1 MPHVAQVIHRANRL
15 LDGTDPVAQTG
26 ALIAVTGAS
35 SVLDAAQRAGL
46 FEGLNGPGNMEAR
59 SALAALPGSVDAA
72 LLAVLK
78 GALERTLPV
87 VLQWKPGPYIELQI
101 WEAVEDDVG
110 HIGVML
116 ITPFARDL
124 RAPD

>member
-1 MPHVAQVIHRANRL
+1 MHRANRL
-15 LDGTDPVAQTG
+15 LDGTDPVAQTA
-26 ALIAVTGAS
+26 ALRAVSEAS

-46 FEGLNGPGNMEAR
+46 FEGLSGPGKKEAR
-59 SALAALPGSVDAA
+59 SALAALPASVDAA
-72 LLAVLK
+72 LLAVLR

-87 VLQWKPGPYIELQI
+87 VLQWKPGSHIELQI

-124 RAPD
+124 RAPG